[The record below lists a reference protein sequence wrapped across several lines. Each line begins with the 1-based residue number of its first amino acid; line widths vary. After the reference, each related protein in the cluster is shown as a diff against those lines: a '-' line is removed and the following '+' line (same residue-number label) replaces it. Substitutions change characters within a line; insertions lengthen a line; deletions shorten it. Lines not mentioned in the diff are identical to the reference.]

1 MYTWNKNWILKY
13 QSIWCTIEKIKFSN
27 YIDGISLKKYLHSS
41 LRKNVIYDVNSLYIS
56 NYKFDKDILIDLCEK
71 DIFKNI
77 NHELKKILGF
87 IYNICDIEKYIIS
100 DFRFCPYCIKTGYHS
115 IFHQLNLFDK
125 CIFHNI
131 SLEYKCSNCNKIN
144 SYCLKYDNSF
154 GFICNNCGFNYLE
167 TTDFLKLINIWNSQ
181 YLNSK
186 FDIDKYLYN
195 FKYKCFFTSLEF
207 YLNKYVYKSSNYYLK
222 DNTFIYKFLNS
233 KLKRNYL
240 YKFKPTLNGVKFPI
254 YNYESIYDSPDYIFI
269 DRYIV
274 VLKSIARH
282 FRKKIK
288 KKNYK
293 FYYLNYLFFNH
304 KSYRENYKLLI
315 DKTKYKG
322 IDEYLYTYIVW
333 RKFAEGLNN
342 YTEVDSYNFFNKKT
356 RKENISNSLFY
367 KYINHELKNYI
378 WTLKNNKDYDGFD
391 DIGILL
397 SSLERI
403 IGDILI
409 DYFNSCLKFVRN
421 KKNFNPDQIIS
432 FNCDI
437 DIKFSKYFIYYD
449 KDNRVGYIIKN

>member
-1 MYTWNKNWILKY
+1 M
-13 QSIWCTIEKIKFSN
+13 
-27 YIDGISLKKYLHSS
+27 
-41 LRKNVIYDVNSLYIS
+41 
-56 NYKFDKDILIDLCEK
+56 
-71 DIFKNI
+71 
-77 NHELKKILGF
+77 
-87 IYNICDIEKYIIS
+87 
-100 DFRFCPYCIKTGYHS
+100 
-115 IFHQLNLFDK
+115 
-125 CIFHNI
+125 
-131 SLEYKCSNCNKIN
+131 
-144 SYCLKYDNSF
+144 
-154 GFICNNCGFNYLE
+154 
-167 TTDFLKLINIWNSQ
+167 
-181 YLNSK
+181 
-186 FDIDKYLYN
+186 
-195 FKYKCFFTSLEF
+195 EF

-409 DYFNSCLKFVRN
+409 EYFNSCLKFVRN